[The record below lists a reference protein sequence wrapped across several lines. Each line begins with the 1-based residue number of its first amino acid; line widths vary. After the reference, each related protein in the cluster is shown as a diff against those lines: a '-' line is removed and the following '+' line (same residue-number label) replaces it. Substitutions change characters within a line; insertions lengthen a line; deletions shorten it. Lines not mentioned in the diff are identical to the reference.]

1 MASGILIVI
10 GVHCDKA
17 CKEDSK
23 VGQRRFPWV
32 KKLKGWSVGDGAF
45 PGGYIGDGRGSHDF
59 PKDKF
64 KIIKKFDPQKRRT
77 P

>member
-1 MASGILIVI
+1 MASGILIVV

-23 VGQRRFPWV
+23 VGQRRFPG
-32 KKLKGWSVGDGAF
+32 LKNPRAGQSGMG
-45 PGGYIGDGRGSHDF
+45 PSRGLYRRRQGHDF